1 MEWRQ
6 YTVAAE
12 NLNGEHHAKQTRAV
26 SVRHAM
32 TKCGRLFPAGQGY
45 YRHEAELCRCR
56 DINNDMCPACYLFH
70 GLQ

>member
-12 NLNGEHHAKQTRAV
+12 NIDGRHPAKQTRAV
-26 SVRHAM
+26 SVAHALTLCM
-32 TKCGRLFPAGQGY
+32 RLYPEAQGY
-45 YRHEAELCRCR
+45 RMHEAELCRCR
-56 DINNDMCPACYLFH
+56 DINNDMCTACYLFW